1 MSNELVSD
9 SEVGKA
15 LDYLRDSAVAI
26 GSATERANLATN
38 MTKHVKALEM
48 KRFEGS
54 AAAQEREAVASE
66 KYLEAIKEEAVSA
79 GEVAKARA
87 YREAAMARIDVWRT
101 MSRNMRER

>member
-9 SEVGKA
+9 ADVGKA
-15 LDYLRDSAVAI
+15 LDYLRDSAIAI
-26 GSATERANLATN
+26 GSATERATLTSSL
-38 MTKHVKALEM
+38 TKHIKALEM

-66 KYLEAIKEEAVSA
+66 KYLEAIKDEAVAA

-87 YREAAMARIDVWRT
+87 YREAAMAKIDVWRT
-101 MSRNMRER
+101 QSRNMRER